1 MTQDKRN
8 LIVEIGTEEIPADAL
23 ILAEDYLEKKV
34 IEELEA
40 AHLEFGEVELRSTPR
55 RIIISVTDV
64 AAESAAQRQEF
75 RGPSADRAFDED
87 GNPTK
92 AALGFARGKGVEV
105 DALEKREENGN
116 VYVYAVVESA
126 SQPAKDIIEAML
138 PVAISTIPWRKS
150 QRWGSGDAHFSR
162 PVRWLVGLLGD
173 EVVDFEF
180 AGLKSG
186 RVSYGHRFLAP
197 QPIELACADDL
208 LPALEKAYV
217 VSETSDRA
225 TAIRAQIK
233 EIEEQTGLVAEVPA
247 STFAEVLGLVEYPT
261 CLVGHFDEEFL
272 QVPSEIITDAMLSHQ
287 RYFPLY
293 GKDGNLSNA
302 FIVVGNGDPANSATI
317 IDGNERVVRARLYDA
332 AFFYHEDLKKPL
344 ADYVPLLEEQVFQEK
359 LGTMKAK
366 VDRMVALAGTLARE
380 GGFDAATTERAE
392 RAALLAK
399 ADLVTSAVVEFTSQ
413 QGVMGGYY
421 ARAAAEPEEVAIAVE
436 QHYRP
441 KFAGDEVPDNDEGKL
456 VAIADKLDTIAGL
469 FAIGQPPTG
478 SKDPFALRRNAIGII
493 SILQGGFPVE
503 LAPAIDT
510 ALAGY
515 DAAALGFDPAGVAQ
529 QIRDFFAGRLAVIAK
544 ESGYTAEVVNAV
556 LATGVIGPVEVM
568 ARCKALTE
576 AREGDVELFEDLETA
591 YKRANNLRDAELG
604 DSVDESIMGAEEK
617 ALNEAVATAQAT
629 VDSALASGDY
639 AGALAALA
647 ALRGPIDAYF
657 DAVMIMDK
665 DETVRA
671 NHLRMLNRFV
681 NVFVNVADIGK
692 LGGK

>member
-8 LIVEIGTEEIPADAL
+8 LIIEIGTEEIPADAL
-23 ILAEDYLEKKV
+23 VLAAGYLEK
-34 IEELEA
+34 I
-40 AHLEFGEVELRSTPR
+40 GVELDDVRLEHGAVEVLTTPR
-55 RIIISVTDV
+55 RTIIRVDDV
-64 AAESAAQRQEF
+64 AAASTALEQEF
-75 RGPSADRAFDED
+75 RGPAANRAFDED

-92 AALGFARGKGVEV
+92 AAEGFARGKGVAV
-105 DALEKREENGN
+105 ADLERRLEGDVE
-116 VYVYAVVESA
+116 YVYARVA
-126 SQPAKDIIEAML
+126 SPAQPAKDIIQD
-138 PVAISTIPWRKS
+138 VAARLISTIPWKKS

-173 EVVDFEF
+173 EVVEFEF

-186 RVSYGHRFLAP
+186 RVTYGHRFLAP
-197 QPIELACADDL
+197 APIELANADEL
-208 LPALEKAYV
+208 IPALENAYV
-217 VSETSDRA
+217 VPDQNERA
-225 TAIRAQIK
+225 ELIRKQIAD
-233 EIEEQTGLVAEVPA
+233 IEAETGLVAEVPA
-247 STFAEVLGLVEYPT
+247 GTFAEVLGLVEYPT

-293 GKDGNLSNA
+293 GKDGKLSNA
-302 FIVVGNGDPANSATI
+302 FIVVGNGDPANTPTI
-317 IDGNERVVRARLYDA
+317 VDGNERVVRARLYDA

-344 ADYVPLLEEQVFQEK
+344 ADYVPQLEEQVFQEK

-366 VDRMVALAGTLARE
+366 VDRMVSLAGTLARE
-380 GGFDAATTERAE
+380 GGFDAAVIERAE

-421 ARAAAEPEEVAIAVE
+421 ARAAAEPEEVAVAVE

-493 SILQGGFPVE
+493 SILQGGFPVD
-503 LAPAIDT
+503 LAAAIDD

-515 DAAALGFDPAGVAQ
+515 DAAALGFEPAEVAQ

-544 ESGYTAEVVNAV
+544 ENGFTAEVVNAV

-591 YKRANNLRDAELG
+591 YKRANNLRDAALG
-604 DSVDESIMGAEEK
+604 DEVDESLMGAEEQ
-617 ALNEAVATAQAT
+617 ALSEAVATAQTT
-629 VDSALASGDY
+629 VDEALASGDY
-639 AGALAALA
+639 AKALAALA

-657 DAVMIMDK
+657 DAVMIMDE
-665 DETVRA
+665 DEKIRA

-681 NVFVNVADIGK
+681 DVFANVADIGK

>member
-8 LIVEIGTEEIPADAL
+8 LIIEIGTEEIPADAL
-23 ILAEDYLEKKV
+23 VLAAGYLEK
-34 IEELEA
+34 IGAELDDVR
-40 AHLEFGEVELRSTPR
+40 LEHGAVEVLTTPR
-55 RIIISVTDV
+55 RTIIRVDDV
-64 AAESAAQRQEF
+64 AAESTALEQEF
-75 RGPSADRAFDED
+75 RGPAANRAFDED

-92 AALGFARGKGVEV
+92 AAEGFARGKGVTV
-105 DALEKREENGN
+105 ADLERRLEGDVE
-116 VYVYAVVESA
+116 YVYARVSSPA
-126 SQPAKDIIEAML
+126 QPATEIIQAV
-138 PVAISTIPWRKS
+138 VAKLISSIPWKKS
-150 QRWGSGDAHFSR
+150 QRWGAGDAHFSR

-173 EVVDFEF
+173 EVVEFEF

-186 RVSYGHRFLAP
+186 RISYGHRFLAP
-197 QPIELACADDL
+197 EPIELQTADDL
-208 LPALEKAYV
+208 IPALEKAFV
-217 VSETSDRA
+217 VPNQNERA
-225 TAIRAQIK
+225 ELIRKQIAD
-233 EIEEQTGLVAEVPA
+233 IEVETGLVAEVPA
-247 STFAEVLGLVEYPT
+247 GTFAEVLGLVEYPT

-293 GKDGNLSNA
+293 GKDGKLSNA
-302 FIVVGNGDPANSATI
+302 FIVVGNGDPANTPTI

-344 ADYVPLLEEQVFQEK
+344 ADYVPQLEEQVFQEK

-366 VDRMVALAGTLARE
+366 VDRMVALAGTLARD
-380 GGFDAATTERAE
+380 GGFDAATIKRAE

-399 ADLVTSAVVEFTSQ
+399 ADLVTNAVVEFTSQ

-421 ARAAAEPEEVAIAVE
+421 ARAAAEPEEVAVAVE

-493 SILQGGFPVE
+493 SILQGGFPVD
-503 LAPAIDT
+503 LASAVDA

-515 DAAALGFDPAGVAQ
+515 DDGALGFDPAAVAQ
-529 QIRDFFAGRLAVIAK
+529 QIRDFFAGRLTVIAK
-544 ESGYTAEVVNAV
+544 ESGFSAEVVNAV

-591 YKRANNLRDAELG
+591 YKRANNLRDAKLG
-604 DSVDESIMGAEEK
+604 SDVDESIMGAEEK
-617 ALNEAVATAQAT
+617 ALNEAVAVAQAK
-629 VDSALASGDY
+629 VDEMLASGDY
-639 AGALAALA
+639 AAALAALA
-647 ALRGPIDAYF
+647 ALRAPIDDFF
-657 DAVMIMDK
+657 DAVMIMDD
-665 DETVRA
+665 DETIRA

-681 NVFVNVADIGK
+681 GVFANVADIGK